1 MTPPSC
7 RVGRSGTV
15 SCVATE
21 PALVA
26 PMELDEAAAA
36 LQTEQLLADGNLAAA
51 RVREILEGIG
61 VDYSA
66 STRVVSADAPS
77 PLADFAPGATAD
89 AGTAPVPPAPAAAA
103 PAAPPEPTKR
113 RVAPAGTQ
121 LGSPL
126 VLGLSHKTATVEVR
140 EKLSIP
146 EALWNEASAALCEY
160 DSINEASVISTCN
173 RFEVYLVAEDHYAA
187 ARDAMAY
194 LKAHSGL
201 EDKAL
206 RPNLFMLL
214 GSDAVWHLL
223 HVASG
228 LDSLVIGEGQI
239 LSQVKACYSHAISP
253 GGQGEEGGDEIP
265 GSAQKVLGR
274 LLNTAA

>member
-1 MTPPSC
+1 MALVLLAPFAHGLASSFLAPQGRAPVQGRPAIHMTPPSC

-89 AGTAPVPPAPAAAA
+89 AATASAGAGAAPVPPAPAAAA
-103 PAAPPEPTKR
+103 PAPPPEPTKR

-173 RFEVYLVAEDHYAA
+173 RFEVYLVNRRH
-187 ARDAMAY
+187 AMQ
-194 LKAHSGL
+194 
-201 EDKAL
+201 
-206 RPNLFMLL
+206 P
-214 GSDAVWHLL
+214 
-223 HVASG
+223 
-228 LDSLVIGEGQI
+228 
-239 LSQVKACYSHAISP
+239 
-253 GGQGEEGGDEIP
+253 
-265 GSAQKVLGR
+265 
-274 LLNTAA
+274 